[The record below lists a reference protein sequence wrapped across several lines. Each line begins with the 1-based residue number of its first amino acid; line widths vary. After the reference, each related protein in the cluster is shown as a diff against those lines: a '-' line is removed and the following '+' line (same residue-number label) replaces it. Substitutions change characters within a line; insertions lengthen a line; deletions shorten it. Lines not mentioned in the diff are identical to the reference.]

1 MILNQG
7 VLSQRRSAVCTEQA
21 HAPEPRSL
29 LCTFGVGP
37 TLGEIENLNA
47 CAPASVQAT
56 RGSALSAATDDIS
69 WSQTS
74 DEQRQGCQVPLREV
88 RLPRT
93 ASQEIQKEAD
103 CTHVTAKS
111 LNESKAAAQR

>member
-1 MILNQG
+1 M
-7 VLSQRRSAVCTEQA
+7 RRATIV
-21 HAPEPRSL
+21 RSL

-47 CAPASVQAT
+47 CAPACVQAT

-74 DEQRQGCQVPLREV
+74 DEQRQGSQVPLREV
-88 RLPRT
+88 RLPRVLEPLHKKYKRRRIART
-93 ASQEIQKEAD
+93 
-103 CTHVTAKS
+103 
-111 LNESKAAAQR
+111 